1 MAKKV
6 LLIEDE
12 EALVK
17 SLQMALEDR
26 YEVLVASNGK
36 EGFAKALKYQP
47 DLIILDIMLP
57 DINGL
62 DVLRQLQ
69 EDEKTDEIE
78 IIVATNLG
86 DQETISKILAAGG
99 KEYIIKSDWKME
111 DIVKKVTNTIGI

>member
-17 SLQMALEDR
+17 SLQIALEDR
-26 YEVLVASNGK
+26 YEVLVALNGK
-36 EGFAKALKYQP
+36 EGFAKAQKEQP

-69 EDEKTDEIE
+69 EDKKTEEIE
-78 IIVATNLG
+78 VIVATNLG

-99 KEYIIKSDWKME
+99 KEYIVKSDWKME
-111 DIVKKVTNTIGI
+111 DIVKKVTKTIGI

>member
-1 MAKKV
+1 MKKI

-17 SLQMALEDR
+17 SLQIALEDR
-26 YEVLVASNGK
+26 YEVLVALNGK
-36 EGFAKALKYQP
+36 EGFAKAQKEQP

-69 EDEKTDEIE
+69 EDKKTEEIE
-78 IIVATNLG
+78 VIVATNLG

-99 KEYIIKSDWKME
+99 KEYIVKSDWKIE
-111 DIVKKVTNTIGI
+111 DIVKKVTKTIGV